1 MTARLTFDPVIHAP
15 ARLQIMA
22 VLAGVQ
28 DAEFAMLR
36 TTADVSDSVLSKH
49 LAALNEAGYVRLRK
63 AALDGRQRTW
73 VSLTRAGRTAFRDHV
88 AALTALARVVDT
100 VDDAAV
106 SGDLAV
112 GSA

>member
-73 VSLTRAGRTAFRDHV
+73 VSLTRTGRTAFRDHV
-88 AALTALARVVDT
+88 AALTALARVADA

-106 SGDLAV
+106 SGDLAL
-112 GSA
+112 GSV

>member
-1 MTARLTFDPVIHAP
+1 MTARLIFDPVIHAP

-88 AALTALARVVDT
+88 AALTALARVADA

-106 SGDLAV
+106 SGDLAL